1 MPTNTKAV
9 ITGTARS
16 TASDGHLEHLISV
29 MHRSEQWEVRE
40 VRRRYTDF
48 RRLHA
53 ALLARGLPIGP
64 LGAPKIRGKHTT
76 TVLRHREE
84 KLQAFLDSSL
94 AVVRDRIEL

>member
-29 MHRSEQWEVRE
+29 MHRSEQWEVR
-40 VRRRYTDF
+40 RRYTDF

-64 LGAPKIRGKHTT
+64 LGAPKILGKHTT
-76 TVLRHREE
+76 TVLCHREG